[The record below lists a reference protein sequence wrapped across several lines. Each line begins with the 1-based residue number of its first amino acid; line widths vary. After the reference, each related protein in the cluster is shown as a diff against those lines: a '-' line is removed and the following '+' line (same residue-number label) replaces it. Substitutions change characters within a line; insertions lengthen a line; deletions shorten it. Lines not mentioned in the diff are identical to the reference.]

1 MPKEK
6 KRLTTNLFKKRFKDF
21 IEDCQGISIYFR
33 LKNDLLRCANI
44 DNGALDK
51 IKDEVCSNLMESIV
65 GNPRFHFLRLSNTD
79 DRNPADVMHIFD
91 FANPDEIG
99 TFVKI
104 NQAEEASE
112 QAQQVNYAPDRNAA
126 FEDVN
131 AIIIVLEDSQGRK
144 LTLYQKKTNFS
155 VLKEHTNLC
164 NVFYDG
170 ATLKQLD
177 QNILQINNKYM
188 CLKFSKL
195 FMVRN
200 VDQFEKD
207 SGFRDIISKKA
218 GDCITFLDQSG
229 LVKDVEPLK
238 QSAKQL
244 PFAKKL
250 TKVLMHSGVIS
261 AKVSNEKIIDFVKS
275 KDYLEK
281 VKLTEDEQQ
290 FDLKLKYSQ
299 NKLLEILDEAYL
311 KSELTGHEFYVRA
324 KDRKK

>member
-51 IKDEVCSNLMESIV
+51 IKDEACSNLMESIV

-144 LTLYQKKTNFS
+144 IT
-155 VLKEHTNLC
+155 
-164 NVFYDG
+164 
-170 ATLKQLD
+170 
-177 QNILQINNKYM
+177 
-188 CLKFSKL
+188 
-195 FMVRN
+195 
-200 VDQFEKD
+200 
-207 SGFRDIISKKA
+207 
-218 GDCITFLDQSG
+218 DC
-229 LVKDVEPLK
+229 P
-238 QSAKQL
+238 
-244 PFAKKL
+244 
-250 TKVLMHSGVIS
+250 
-261 AKVSNEKIIDFVKS
+261 
-275 KDYLEK
+275 
-281 VKLTEDEQQ
+281 
-290 FDLKLKYSQ
+290 
-299 NKLLEILDEAYL
+299 
-311 KSELTGHEFYVRA
+311 
-324 KDRKK
+324 